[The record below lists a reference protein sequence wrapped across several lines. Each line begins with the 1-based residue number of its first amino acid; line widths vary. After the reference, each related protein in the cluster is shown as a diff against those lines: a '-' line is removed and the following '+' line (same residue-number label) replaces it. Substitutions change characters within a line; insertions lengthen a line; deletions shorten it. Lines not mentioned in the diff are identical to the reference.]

1 MRRLQTSD
9 TIDRNKAMGT
19 AHRSTSAWVSDHWL
33 AGAATAP
40 WREERFMSDL
50 LSKHLSATVTSV
62 AGQTHAGAFRL
73 ATHSQCI
80 RRANEMAGTSTAM
93 TDLPKRRKCRMC
105 GREKN
110 LRRHNPQNR
119 AANPAGAIR
128 PTPPVASDQRWSE
141 SPQAPPSGDRPARG
155 YLCPLVGR
163 SPQPSRPRLSAC
175 PLRFAI
181 HGFARSHSPLEGT
194 GSPVPS
200 RIESYIGE
208 ASGYPYPGSR
218 RIWPA
223 KPWMAQRRQIRV
235 SGSQDG

>member
-80 RRANEMAGTSTAM
+80 RRANEMAGTSTAA
-93 TDLPKRRKCRMC
+93 TDPPKRRKCRMC
-105 GREKN
+105 GREKICGGTI
-110 LRRHNPQNR
+110 LRIAPRTPLGRFAPPRWSQ
-119 AANPAGAIR
+119 ATSAGANR
-128 PTPPVASDQRWSE
+128 PRRRRLVIARHGATYALSSDVRLSPPGLGSLHVRFASPSMASLAPIARSRA
-141 SPQAPPSGDRPARG
+141 QAAPCLPPSNRIS
-155 YLCPLVGR
+155 GR
-163 SPQPSRPRLSAC
+163 
-175 PLRFAI
+175 LRATRTP
-181 HGFARSHSPLEGT
+181 GAGVSGQRSHGWRSADRSE
-194 GSPVPS
+194 
-200 RIESYIGE
+200 
-208 ASGYPYPGSR
+208 
-218 RIWPA
+218 
-223 KPWMAQRRQIRV
+223 
-235 SGSQDG
+235 